1 MDSYMQQHPLLS
13 VIVPLY
19 NAGTFFKP
27 FMESLLAQTFQQ
39 FEIIIVDDGSTDG
52 SGEFA
57 DRYASRVEHI
67 RVIHQ
72 ENGGVSRA
80 RNAGLQQA
88 RGQYVTFP
96 DADDI
101 LEPQMYQTLM
111 EMVLADGLDAAQ
123 CNALRINAHNDLS
136 SPLIPFDRL
145 QSTSVISG
153 ADWLNQAL
161 KTRRYLHV
169 VWLGVYRLS
178 LIHECRLRF
187 IPGLHHQD
195 IPWTTEFMFNA
206 RRVRYSDV
214 PLYRYRI
221 HTESISHRRRQG
233 QQNVRYQR
241 HYLRICAL
249 LDDMNRRYQHQI
261 PVYRSF
267 HAQITRE
274 ALSVCHAIRRE
285 TDAEARRTMI
295 RDLMRTRTPQRMM
308 RNARGI
314 TQWYKLLV
322 WHMRLFY
329 LYYSHQAS

>member
-1 MDSYMQQHPLLS
+1 MQLPPLLT

-19 NAGTFFKP
+19 NAGRFFKP

-39 FEIIIVDDGSTDG
+39 LEIIIVDDGSTDG
-52 SGEFA
+52 SGESA
-57 DRYASRVEHI
+57 DEYAGRVAHI

-72 ENGGVSRA
+72 ANSGVSRA
-80 RNAGLQQA
+80 RNAGLREA

-111 EMVLADGLDAAQ
+111 EMVLADDLDAAQ
-123 CNALRINAHNDLS
+123 CNALRINAHNDHS

-145 QSTSVISG
+145 QSTSVMSG

-206 RRVRYSDV
+206 RRVRYSDA

-233 QQNVRYQR
+233 RQNVRYQR

-249 LDDMNRRYQHQI
+249 LDDMNRRYQHRI

-295 RDLMRTRTPQRMM
+295 HDLMRTRTPQRMM

-314 TQWYKLLV
+314 TQWYKLLI
-322 WHMRLFY
+322 WQMRLFY
-329 LYYSHQAS
+329 LYHSHRVS